1 MTSNDKWQGNSN
13 AGRDGKNEKR
23 DVKSILKGTRGTGR
37 FNNAAQSEGNS
48 YGKPE
53 FKKRDDSRPNTFERK
68 PYGNRDVSNNSDRP
82 SYGNRSDGDRPSY
95 GNRSD
100 GDRPSY
106 GNRPS
111 FNNDRSSTG
120 NRSGGYN
127 NDRPSYGNRP
137 SYNNDRPS
145 FNNDRSASG
154 SRPSF
159 NRGEGGSY
167 GNSDNQNSYGNRP
180 AYGSKSAEDGSGK
193 RVRFTTRR
201 DVASRTEGASG
212 EKLTFRKP
220 SEVPASGGNF
230 VETRFD
236 NDRNDSRFRKPRA
249 KQQSQGGK
257 GAYSPNNKYSKK
269 KQLEYRNA
277 YVDLSKPVRLNKFL
291 ANAGICSRREADE
304 FIAAGVISVNDVIVT
319 ELGKRVMH
327 TDKVMFHNQQVRVE
341 KKVYILLNKP
351 KDVVTTV
358 EDTHARKTVL
368 DIVKN
373 ACSER
378 IYPVGRL
385 DRNTTGVILL
395 TNDGDLASRLTH
407 PGHEKKK
414 IYHVALDNDLTEEA
428 FKQILEGV
436 QLDNELVKAD
446 NLSFVKEGDLK
457 QVGIEIHSGQNRV
470 VRRIF
475 DSLGYKV
482 LRLDRVFFAG
492 LTKKNLPRGKYR
504 FLNEREV
511 NMLMMG
517 AYE

>member
-37 FNNAAQSEGNS
+37 FNNAAQNEGNS

-53 FKKRDDSRPNTFERK
+53 FKKRDDSRPNNFERK
-68 PYGNRDVSNNSDRP
+68 PYGNRDVNNSDER
-82 SYGNRSDGDRPSY
+82 SAYGNRSNGERPDY
-95 GNRSD
+95 GNRQSN
-100 GDRPSY
+100 Y

-111 FNNDRSSTG
+111 
-120 NRSGGYN
+120 YN

-145 FNNDRSASG
+145 YG
-154 SRPSF
+154 GRPSF
-159 NRGEGGSY
+159 NRNDNSSY
-167 GNSDNQNSYGNRP
+167 GNTDNQGSYGNRP
-180 AYGSKSAEDGSGK
+180 AYGNKNAEDGGAK

-201 DVASRTEGASG
+201 DVASRSENPNG

-220 SEVPASGGNF
+220 GETPVSSGNF

-236 NDRNDSRFRKPRA
+236 NDRNDTRFRKPRA
-249 KQQSQGGK
+249 KQQAQGGK
-257 GAYSPNNKYSKK
+257 GQKGAYNPNNKYSKK
-269 KQLEYRNA
+269 KQFEYRNA
-277 YVDLSKPVRLNKFL
+277 YVDLSKPVRLNKYL

-358 EDTHARKTVL
+358 EDTHARRTVL
-368 DIVKN
+368 DVVKN

-414 IYHVALDNDLTEEA
+414 IYHVALDKDLTEED
-428 FKQILEGV
+428 FKKVLEGV
-436 QLDNELVKAD
+436 QLDDEMVRAD
-446 NLSFVKEGDLK
+446 NLSFVKENDLK

-482 LRLDRVFFAG
+482 LRLDRVYFAG